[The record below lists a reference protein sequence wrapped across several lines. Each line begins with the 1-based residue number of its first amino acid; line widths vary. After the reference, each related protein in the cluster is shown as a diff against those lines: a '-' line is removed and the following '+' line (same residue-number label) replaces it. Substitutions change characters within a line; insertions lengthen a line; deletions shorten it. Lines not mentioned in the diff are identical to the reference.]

1 MRAFLLAPEND
12 LILAIAVFCFFLAVA
27 ILLIGYVKKKL
38 DHSQSNTRGGRFE
51 GKVRVTLHKPFIE
64 AESFIFYN
72 ALQRALPI
80 EFIAFP
86 NVGVDTIVKPAGDL
100 IAYNAIGGQYLDF
113 VVFAKNG
120 MVPVAVVDLINPG
133 TTLSS
138 IRKQN
143 NAITKTLQAINIPI
157 IEFVVEDNYNEKAIL
172 EQFLDSQDPYTIA
185 MLKKQRQA
193 KNPDEDYEDYE

>member
-1 MRAFLLAPEND
+1 MKAFLLVGEND
-12 LILAIAVFCFFLAVA
+12 LILAIAVFCLFLALA
-27 ILLIGYVKKKL
+27 ILLIGYLKKKL
-38 DHSQSNTRGGRFE
+38 DYSQNSARGGRFE

-64 AESFIFYN
+64 AESFVFYN
-72 ALQRALPI
+72 ALQRALPV

-113 VVFAKNG
+113 VIFAKNG
-120 MVPVAVVDLINPG
+120 MVPVAVIDLINPS
-133 TTLSS
+133 TTLNS
-138 IRKQN
+138 IKKQN
-143 NAITKTLQAINIPI
+143 NAITKTLEAINIPI
-157 IEFVVEDNYNEKAIL
+157 IEFIVEDNYKEKEIL
-172 EQFLDSQDPYTIA
+172 EKFLDSQDPYTIA